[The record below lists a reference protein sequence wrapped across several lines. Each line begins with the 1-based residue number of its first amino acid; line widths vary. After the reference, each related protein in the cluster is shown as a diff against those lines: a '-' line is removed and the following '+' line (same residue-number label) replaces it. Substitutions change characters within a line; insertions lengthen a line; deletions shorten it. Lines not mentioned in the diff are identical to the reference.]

1 MDIFHQD
8 GTTQTT
14 VATSKQD
21 AATQTVQTS
30 IQKRVDKRGPDETP
44 IVHRPFQI
52 KITDFAKRIR
62 GAFTPNLKPRK
73 SKFLKQ
79 GHRG

>member
-44 IVHRPFQI
+44 IVHRPYQTKI
-52 KITDFAKRIR
+52 KD
-62 GAFTPNLKPRK
+62 FTPNLKPRK

>member
-8 GTTQTT
+8 GTTQTI
-14 VATSKQD
+14 ATSKQD

-30 IQKRVDKRGPDETP
+30 IQSVDKRGWQSDEIP
-44 IVHRPFQI
+44 VVQRPFQT

-73 SKFLKQ
+73 SKFLAYI
-79 GHRG
+79 